1 MYRPMGLSTTGAE
14 QSGSPGH
21 YEVVQ
26 NVRLGRGVFDVRKGM
41 KKLATIAPTSDS
53 AVLDLDGVDD
63 FVTTTADST
72 IHNLQARA
80 AWTIEG
86 LCRAGGITSERP
98 IFFISGVIKVYQDNT
113 SGGRVVAE
121 VIDSAAATTTLIVT
135 GIVATDNVA
144 WQVACSGASLT
155 LRANGGSATGTLAGG
170 TLATVAAN
178 LLHGKRTGPNTFYL
192 GAIEFNRGFNVAK
205 TSQEYGWSRLVNP
218 YAPDVLWDY
227 VFEIDT
233 GTGFVLDRSR
243 YENHSDITGT
253 PATTTTLCGN
263 PPAPIQSMA
272 PMLDKKGARRVLIT
286 ARGGTYSG
294 LLG

>member
-21 YEVVQ
+21 YEVET

-41 KKLATIAPTSDS
+41 KKLATIAPGNDAKIIDFDGANDS
-53 AVLDLDGVDD
+53 VIATYD
-63 FVTTTADST
+63 AN
-72 IHNLQARA
+72 IHNLHAMA

-86 LCRAGGITSERP
+86 LCSADAIASERP

-121 VIDSAAATTTLIVT
+121 VIDSAAATVTLIVT

-144 WQVACSGASLT
+144 WQVVCSGASLT
-155 LRANGGSATGTLAGG
+155 LRANGGSATGTLASG
-170 TLATVAAN
+170 TLATVSQN
-178 LLHGKRTGPNTFYL
+178 LINGKRTGPDTWYD
-192 GAIEFNRGFNVAK
+192 GRIEWNRGFNVARS
-205 TSQEYGWSRLVNP
+205 SQEYGWSRLVNP

-227 VFEIDT
+227 VMEIDT

-243 YENHSDITGT
+243 YENHADIAGS
-253 PATTTTLCGN
+253 PATSATLCGN
-263 PPAPIQSMA
+263 PPVPVQSMA
-272 PMLDKKGARRVLIT
+272 AMLDKKGARRVIVT
-286 ARGGTYSG
+286 ARGLTYSG